1 MGTIREVASVT
12 SKGQITLP
20 KSVRQLL
27 GVESGDKIV
36 FGVLGGHVVVRR
48 ADDQPHADPAI
59 LGFLALLEKD
69 IHAGRNIAD
78 LPRVLADAMAA
89 AAKGAPAEAAE
100 DGDDVIEGD
109 VAL

>member
-1 MGTIREVASVT
+1 MGTLREVASVT

-27 GVESGDKIV
+27 GVESGDKVV
-36 FGVLGGHVVVRR
+36 FDVEGEQVVVRR
-48 ADDQPHADPAI
+48 ADGQPHADPAI

-69 IHAGRNIAD
+69 IQSGRRIRG
-78 LPRVLADAMAA
+78 LPEGLARSMAA
-89 AAKGAPAEAAE
+89 AAASTP
-100 DGDDVIEGD
+100 GDVDEGIEGD

>member
-1 MGTIREVASVT
+1 MGAIREFASVT

-27 GVESGDKIV
+27 GVESGDKVV
-36 FGVLGGHVVVRR
+36 FDVLGAQVVVRR
-48 ADDQPHADPAI
+48 ADDQPHIDPAI

-69 IHAGRNIAD
+69 IHGGRRIGA
-78 LPRVLADAMAA
+78 LPEGLARSMAA
-89 AAKGAPAEAAE
+89 AATCTPSDADEE
-100 DGDDVIEGD
+100 IEGD

>member
-1 MGTIREVASVT
+1 MGTLREVASVT

-27 GVESGDKIV
+27 GVETGDKVV
-36 FGVLGGHVVVRR
+36 FDVLGAHIVVRR

-69 IHAGRNIAD
+69 IHSGQNIAD
-78 LPRVLADAMAA
+78 LPEGLARSMAA
-89 AAKGAPAEAAE
+89 AATFPASDAD
-100 DGDDVIEGD
+100 DGIEGD